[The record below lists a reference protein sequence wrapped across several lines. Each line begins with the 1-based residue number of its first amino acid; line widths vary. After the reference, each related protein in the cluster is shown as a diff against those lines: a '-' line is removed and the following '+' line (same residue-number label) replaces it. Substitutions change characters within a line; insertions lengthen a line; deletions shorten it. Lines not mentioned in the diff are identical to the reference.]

1 MSNQQNYKMID
12 DYLTGKLSPEES
24 GRFME
29 LLEQDP
35 ALKEEFLMQKDM
47 VHSLQNHRR
56 AELKNRLNQIEVGT
70 GYSVPSALTLKFIA
84 GTALVAVLGIGT
96 YFALDHSEAEP
107 VKAPV
112 ELSIQEPAPKP
123 AATEI
128 PATKEI
134 ETPPAAIE
142 QEKENAL
149 SKADVAKTENTK
161 PAEEKE
167 SPKAIQ
173 PKTST
178 KENKEIKPA
187 SEAANTATNAEVVKP
202 EVITFFEEQDPTGGV
217 PLVEAPE
224 DKLKNAR
231 KFDSQNIEVSTK
243 TDRRYPFHY
252 MFFENQLNIYGD
264 FSKVPYEVLEVNTG
278 THATYFLYHNGNYY
292 ELNPNQRKITRLKEL
307 TNERLIQ
314 ELEVTRIDKLKR

>member
-29 LLEQDP
+29 HLEQDP

-96 YFALDHSEAEP
+96 YFALDFSEAEP
-107 VKAPV
+107 AKVPV
-112 ELSIQEPAPKP
+112 ELSIQEPASKP
-123 AATEI
+123 ATEI

-142 QEKENAL
+142 QEKENIP
-149 SKADVAKTENTK
+149 SKAEVAKAASNK
-161 PAEEKE
+161 PAEENE

-173 PKTST
+173 PKTSP
-178 KENKEIKPA
+178 KENKEVKPA
-187 SEAANTATNAEVVKP
+187 SETANSAANAEVVKP

-264 FSKVPYEVLEVNTG
+264 FSKVPYEVLEVNTE

-314 ELEVTRIDKLKR
+314 ELEVTRIEKLKR